1 MASPRRNPS
10 FRLQHAINPLGFCF
24 QGAAP
29 RARSVHVWNVRR
41 SLGSARG
48 SDIMRARDLM
58 RLSPMRQKW
67 PALFLLIIAL
77 AACSRPVS
85 ANNDDYVGEYIF
97 TPVNADPG
105 KFADFVILKKDHS
118 AVEIRF
124 SKNTGQVVTA
134 ETQWHLDPGLLRDR
148 GPLRAAPVCSPGTI

>member
-1 MASPRRNPS
+1 
-10 FRLQHAINPLGFCF
+10 
-24 QGAAP
+24 
-29 RARSVHVWNVRR
+29 
-41 SLGSARG
+41 
-48 SDIMRARDLM
+48 
-58 RLSPMRQKW
+58 MRQKW
-67 PALFLLIIAL
+67 QALFLLIIAL

-85 ANNDDYVGEYIF
+85 TNNDDYVGEYIF

-134 ETQWHLDPGLLRDR
+134 ETQWHLDPGLNEELVIGNFAHSIE
-148 GPLRAAPVCSPGTI
+148 GPRATIKLGISDAGEYYEKIR